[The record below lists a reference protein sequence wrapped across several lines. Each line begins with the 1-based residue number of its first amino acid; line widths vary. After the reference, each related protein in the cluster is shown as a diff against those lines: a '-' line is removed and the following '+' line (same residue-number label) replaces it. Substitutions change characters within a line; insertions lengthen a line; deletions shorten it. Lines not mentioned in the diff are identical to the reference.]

1 MLLAHRSLAE
11 LFSHAEAQYPEEC
24 CGFVLSD
31 GAVRAATNIQNDL
44 HRADPHRYPRDARR
58 GYTMSIDDVRFL
70 ERSFATR
77 TPAAVIYHSHPDVG
91 AYFSDEDR
99 DKALFAGAPVYP
111 VSYLVIDV
119 RDGRALGA
127 VLFSFLDGEFRP
139 IQKFTVEIRNG
150 QMEIP
155 CQS

>member
-1 MLLAHRSLAE
+1 MVLAHHSLAE
-11 LFSHAEAQYPEEC
+11 LFAHAETQYPEEC

-31 GAVRAATNIQNDL
+31 GTVRVATNIQNDL

-70 ERSFATR
+70 ERSLATP

-119 RDGRALGA
+119 RDGHAHAA
-127 VLFSFLDGEFRP
+127 VLFSFREGEFRP
-139 IQKFTVEIRNG
+139 IQKFAVEIRNG
-150 QMEIP
+150 QMEIQ
-155 CQS
+155 CQG